1 MLTEFH
7 LNLES
12 TQEEQGNHFGK
23 LCMKFDKKPT
33 VVTVYEVDKTRVV
46 TVYEVENNPT
56 VVLDITLLGKCVC
69 I

>member
-33 VVTVYEVDKTRVV
+33 VVTVYEV
-46 TVYEVENNPT
+46 ENKPT
-56 VVLDITLLGKCVC
+56 VVLGITLLGKCVC